1 MLFMSLITYVTPTTG
16 IVSTN
21 VAVQLLTP
29 NDLLR
34 ILFAKMN
41 KFIQINL
48 LIFSYYQVKYFFVY
62 YFLHN

>member
-34 ILFAKMN
+34 FLFAKMN
-41 KFIQINL
+41 KFIQNKFIN
-48 LIFSYYQVKYFFVY
+48 F
-62 YFLHN
+62 

>member
-21 VAVQLLTP
+21 IAVQLLTP

-34 ILFAKMN
+34 FLFAKMN
-41 KFIQINL
+41 KFIQNKFIN
-48 LIFSYYQVKYFFVY
+48 F
-62 YFLHN
+62 